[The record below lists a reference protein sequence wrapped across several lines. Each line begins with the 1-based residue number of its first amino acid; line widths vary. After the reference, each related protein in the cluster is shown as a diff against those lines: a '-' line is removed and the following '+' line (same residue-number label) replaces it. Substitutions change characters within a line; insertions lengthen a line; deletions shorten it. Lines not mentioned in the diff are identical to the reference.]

1 VRATPT
7 VLHLDLDA
15 FFAAVEQRDKPSLR
29 GKPVVVGGIGPR
41 GVVSTAS
48 YEARVFGVGSAMPT
62 AEARRRCPNAAYLAG
77 RFAAYRAASDV
88 VMGVL
93 RELSPL
99 VEPLSLDEAY
109 VDLAPALGDADVGAV
124 TAVAERLRR
133 DITAAT
139 GLTAS
144 VGAGTS
150 KLVAKI
156 GSDLRK
162 PDGLTVVPPGAEAAT
177 LAPLPV
183 RRLPGIGPASEERLR
198 RRGLA
203 TVGDLAALDL
213 DELVELLG
221 RAHGAGV
228 HAAARGLD
236 DRAVVPERE
245 AKSASAE
252 QTFATDLTDRR
263 LLADHARRLTDRV
276 AERLQRHGISGR
288 TVTLKLRRYDFTT
301 ITRSVTLPQPTD
313 VAAEIASAAVAL
325 LNAIDTSD
333 GVRLLGVGVSGLT
346 DYAQQV
352 LLADLDRP
360 TADTPP
366 DDGAQPLAVPEPL
379 SRRWVP
385 GQDVRHDDL
394 GAGWVQGAG
403 LGRVTVRFEGPHT
416 AVGPVRTF
424 AVDDPALD
432 AADPP
437 QWAPLS

>member
-1 VRATPT
+1 V
-7 VLHLDLDA
+7 DLDA

-48 YEARVFGVGSAMPT
+48 YEARAFGIGSAMPT

-109 VDLAPALGDADVGAV
+109 VDLAPVLGDADVDAV
-124 TAVAERLRR
+124 TAVAQRLRR

-162 PDGLTVVPPGAEAAT
+162 PDGLTVVAPGDEAAT

-198 RRGLA
+198 RRRLA
-203 TVGDLAALDL
+203 TIGDLAALGL

-252 QTFATDLTDRR
+252 LTFATDLTDRR
-263 LLADHARRLTDRV
+263 LLADHARQLTDRV

-288 TVTLKLRRYDFTT
+288 TVTLKLRRYDFST

-313 VAAEIASAAVAL
+313 SALEIATAAVAL
-325 LNAIDTSD
+325 LNAVDTSD

-352 LLADLDRP
+352 LLADLDQP
-360 TADTPP
+360 AEEAPP
-366 DDGAQPLAVPEPL
+366 DDEAQRFAVQSLAP
-379 SRRWVP
+379 RWVP
-385 GQDVRHDDL
+385 GQDVRHDEL

-403 LGRVTVRFEGPHT
+403 IGRVTVRFEGPHT
-416 AVGPVRTF
+416 PVGRVRTF
-424 AVDDPALD
+424 AVDDPALT

-437 QWAPLS
+437 RWAPVS

>member
-1 VRATPT
+1 V
-7 VLHLDLDA
+7 DLDA

-48 YEARVFGVGSAMPT
+48 YEARAFGIGSAMPT

-109 VDLAPALGDADVGAV
+109 VDLAPVLGDADVDAV
-124 TAVAERLRR
+124 TAVAQRLRR

-156 GSDLRK
+156 GSDLHK
-162 PDGLTVVPPGAEAAT
+162 PDGLTVVAPGEEAAT

-198 RRGLA
+198 RRRLA
-203 TVGDLAALDL
+203 TIGDLAALGL
-213 DELVELLG
+213 DELVEMLG

-252 QTFATDLTDRR
+252 LTFATDLTDRR
-263 LLADHARRLTDRV
+263 LLADHARQLTDRV

-288 TVTLKLRRYDFTT
+288 TVTLKLRRYDFST

-313 VAAEIASAAVAL
+313 SAPEIASAAVGL
-325 LNAIDTSD
+325 LNGVDTSD

-352 LLADLDRP
+352 LLADLDQP
-360 TADTPP
+360 AEEGPP
-366 DDGAQPLAVPEPL
+366 DDEAQRFAVQDLMPH
-379 SRRWVP
+379 WVP
-385 GQDVRHDDL
+385 GQDVRHDEL

-403 LGRVTVRFEGPHT
+403 IGRVTVRFEGPHT

-424 AVDDPALD
+424 SVDDPAL
-432 AADPP
+432 APADPP
-437 QWAPLS
+437 PWAPLS